1 MDGLQ
6 AAILTAK
13 LPYILSWTKERR
25 RCANTYLKYLNG
37 NKFVKCPLIR
47 DNSEHSFHLFIIQV
61 EKRDE
66 LQIFLK
72 EKGIETFVHYP
83 KALVNLKCYEY
94 LNLNSMNYTNATFI
108 QSRILSLPIY
118 PELSDEMIEY
128 VVEKINEF
136 YS

>member
-25 RCANTYLKYLNG
+25 RCANTYLKLLNG

-72 EKGIETFVHYP
+72 EKGIETVIHYP

-94 LNLNSMNYTNATFI
+94 LNLNSANYPNVTFI

-118 PELSDEMIEY
+118 PELTDEMIEF